1 MSWKD
6 TLLDASFKGVGF
18 DVIDDTLRGT
28 HALAEHEYPFVQ
40 GSDIEDTGVS
50 AMDMSLTAVLWGDDY
65 ESRLQSLLG
74 VLRETG
80 AGELIHPIYGSV
92 PDCVVADFEAAHNE
106 ENPDYCTV
114 RMTFKQSVKAAPFF
128 DRELPSALAD
138 EIDWLADLA
147 AWQGFE
153 VFQTA
158 LGRIQK
164 TQSRWNAFH
173 ATVLTT
179 VGVMYGQVNG
189 VFTGSMNLLNSPRVL
204 VAELKSVF
212 GMLANMHVVGK
223 SGLDGW
229 RDMVGGVSKAAATP
243 WQVSRGAEGSVSAI
257 DLIQRAKVEDV
268 AVFAAFTA
276 TVGAC
281 ALAEQAAD
289 ILATQI
295 DAPTLTPVE
304 ISRLLSDTHDA
315 LQRTL
320 AANRILAM
328 MSADEAKAEKMAYS
342 LLRLYQTPADS
353 ADDVY
358 RRIEAAGLLPQ
369 TPYLETAAEL
379 IESLRD
385 TAHKLQKQAFAVL
398 NMRPPLV
405 QKIVGRDTSLHLLAF
420 EWYGDYSRFGE
431 LLRLNPQIRHPNFL
445 SKGEVLNAYAK

>member
-18 DVIDDTLRGT
+18 DVIDDALRGT

-40 GSDIEDTGVS
+40 GADIEDTGVS

-80 AGELIHPIYGSV
+80 PGELIHPIYGSV
-92 PDCVVADFEAAHNE
+92 PDCVVADFEAVHNE

-153 VFQTA
+153 IFQTA
-158 LGRIQK
+158 LGKIQK
-164 TQSRWNAFH
+164 PQSRWNAFH
-173 ATVLTT
+173 ATVLTA

-189 VFTGSMNLLNSPRVL
+189 VFTGSMNLLNNPRVL
-204 VAELKSVF
+204 AAELKSVF
-212 GMLANMHVVGK
+212 GVLANMHVVGK

-268 AVFAAFTA
+268 AAFTA
-276 TVGAC
+276 FTAIVGAC

-295 DAPTLTPVE
+295 DDPTLTPVE
-304 ISRLLSDTHDA
+304 ISRLLSDTHTA
-315 LQRTL
+315 LQRAL
-320 AANRILAM
+320 SANRILAM
-328 MSADEAKAEKMAYS
+328 MSADEAKAGKMAYF

-379 IESLRD
+379 TESLRD

-405 QKIVGRDTSLHLLAF
+405 QKIVGHDTGLHLLAF

>member
-1 MSWKD
+1 MAWKD

-18 DVIDDTLRGT
+18 DVIDDALRGT

-40 GSDIEDTGVS
+40 GADIEDTGVS

-80 AGELIHPIYGSV
+80 PGELIHPIYGSV

-147 AWQGFE
+147 SWQGFE

-158 LGRIQK
+158 LGKIQK
-164 TQSRWNAFH
+164 EQSRWNAFH
-173 ATVLTT
+173 ATVLTA

-189 VFTGSMNLLNSPRVL
+189 VFTGSMNLLNNPRVL

-212 GMLANMHVVGK
+212 GVLANMHVVGK

-268 AVFAAFTA
+268 AAFTAFTA

-295 DAPTLTPVE
+295 DDPTLTPVE
-304 ISRLLSDTHDA
+304 ISRLLSDTHTA
-315 LQRTL
+315 LQRAL
-320 AANRILAM
+320 GANRILAM
-328 MSADEAKAEKMAYS
+328 MLADEVKAEKMAYS

-379 IESLRD
+379 TESLRD

-405 QKIVGRDTSLHLLAF
+405 QKIVGRDTGLHLLAF

-431 LLRLNPQIRHPNFL
+431 LLRLNPQIRQPNFL
-445 SKGEVLNAYAK
+445 SKGEVLNAYAE

>member
-80 AGELIHPIYGSV
+80 PGELIHPIYGSV
-92 PDCVVADFEAAHNE
+92 PDCVVADFEAVHNE

-153 VFQTA
+153 IFQTA
-158 LGRIQK
+158 LGKIQK
-164 TQSRWNAFH
+164 PQSRWNAFH
-173 ATVLTT
+173 ATVLTA
-179 VGVMYGQVNG
+179 VVVMYGQVNG

-268 AVFAAFTA
+268 AAFTA
-276 TVGAC
+276 FTAIVGAC

-295 DAPTLTPVE
+295 DDPTLTPVE
-304 ISRLLSDTHDA
+304 ISRLLSDTHTA
-315 LQRTL
+315 LQRAL
-320 AANRILAM
+320 GANRIWAM
-328 MSADEAKAEKMAYS
+328 MSADEAKAGKMAYF

-379 IESLRD
+379 TESLRD

-405 QKIVGRDTSLHLLAF
+405 QKIVGHDTGLHLLAF

>member
-18 DVIDDTLRGT
+18 DVIDDALRGT

-40 GSDIEDTGVS
+40 GADIEDTGVS

-65 ESRLQSLLG
+65 EGRLQSLLN

-92 PDCVVADFEAAHNE
+92 PDCVVADFEVTHNE

-158 LGRIQK
+158 LGKIQK

-173 ATVLTT
+173 ATVLTA

-189 VFTGSMNLLNSPRVL
+189 VFTGSMNLLNNPRVL

-212 GMLANMHVVGK
+212 GVLANMHVVGK

-229 RDMVGGVSKAAATP
+229 RGIKSRRYTVAGK
-243 WQVSRGAEGSVSAI
+243 SRG
-257 DLIQRAKVEDV
+257 
-268 AVFAAFTA
+268 
-276 TVGAC
+276 
-281 ALAEQAAD
+281 
-289 ILATQI
+289 
-295 DAPTLTPVE
+295 
-304 ISRLLSDTHDA
+304 
-315 LQRTL
+315 
-320 AANRILAM
+320 
-328 MSADEAKAEKMAYS
+328 
-342 LLRLYQTPADS
+342 
-353 ADDVY
+353 
-358 RRIEAAGLLPQ
+358 RRQ
-369 TPYLETAAEL
+369 
-379 IESLRD
+379 
-385 TAHKLQKQAFAVL
+385 
-398 NMRPPLV
+398 
-405 QKIVGRDTSLHLLAF
+405 
-420 EWYGDYSRFGE
+420 RFGN
-431 LLRLNPQIRHPNFL
+431 RFN
-445 SKGEVLNAYAK
+445 SACKG